1 MVESWKI
8 SSALSKWEEIFMG
21 KRPIKERFTKEK
33 KTDIKITREC
43 NIKIR
48 YGRKITLLGSRLKQ
62 RKRIK

>member
-1 MVESWKI
+1 
-8 SSALSKWEEIFMG
+8 MG